1 MPVEDIIEV
10 RANAARIA
18 PIMAEAEML
27 DRAQVF
33 VDARPAAPVVKDEWT
48 AAEGAIGWG
57 SEVCRVEELTA
68 GSRKVERVELLEGIA
83 ELCSRRQIGPQPH
96 PAGIN

>member
-33 VDARPAAPVVKDEWT
+33 VDARPARQWLKMNGLLPRVPLVGAVKF
-48 AAEGAIGWG
+48 
-57 SEVCRVEELTA
+57 A
-68 GSRKVERVELLEGIA
+68 GLK
-83 ELCSRRQIGPQPH
+83 
-96 PAGIN
+96 N